1 MILIGATTQSSVE
14 AGEMTGPSKSPQLP
28 DAKKKR
34 RPSASRKVQPD
45 TDWRPW
51 GLYDDNSI
59 PPLSD
64 AAISRALAELK
75 LSDDNKTSV
84 RNRIAKVAVT
94 YWRIR
99 RDVERPGSKWYRSQ
113 VKPVRTAT
121 AKLLKVIR
129 PRGRTALVALNHTT
143 RATMQRPL
151 LKRGQA
157 SDSPQESIEQLLEEF
172 IRVCDRSLK
181 IKGTPGN
188 KKTSHV
194 RSAAMEAA
202 DIWLAITKKPVPL
215 SFDTAFDEKWEF
227 GPSKDVFNQSGPR
240 FVQLILQGIDPKISV
255 AQIVTALRSI
265 LAKPKLKKLDN
276 SQS

>member
-1 MILIGATTQSSVE
+1 
-14 AGEMTGPSKSPQLP
+14 MTGPSKSLQLP

-45 TDWRPW
+45 DDWRPW
-51 GLYDDNSI
+51 GLYDDKSI

-75 LSDDNKTSV
+75 LSDDIKTSV
-84 RNRIAKVAVT
+84 RNRIAEVAVT

-113 VKPVRTAT
+113 VKPIRTAA

-129 PRGRTALVALNHTT
+129 PRGRTALVALNHTI

-157 SDSPQESIEQLLEEF
+157 FDSPQESIEQLLEDF
-172 IRVCDRSLK
+172 IRACDHSLK
-181 IKGTPGN
+181 VKGTPGN

-194 RSAAMEAA
+194 RSVALQVAH
-202 DIWLAITKKPVPL
+202 IWLEVTKKPVPL
-215 SFDTAFDEKWEF
+215 SFDTCPDEKWEF
-227 GPSKDVFNQSGPR
+227 GPSTDVFNQSGPR
-240 FVQLILQGIDPKISV
+240 FVQLVLQGIDPKISV

-265 LAKPKLKKLDN
+265 TAKQKLQK
-276 SQS
+276 SGTS

>member
-1 MILIGATTQSSVE
+1 MIGS
-14 AGEMTGPSKSPQLP
+14 SKSLQLP

-45 TDWRPW
+45 DDWRPW
-51 GLYDDNSI
+51 GLYDDKSI
-59 PPLSD
+59 PPFSD

-75 LSDDNKTSV
+75 VSDDIKPSV
-84 RNRIAKVAVT
+84 RKRIEQVAQT

-129 PRGRTALVALNHTT
+129 PRGRTALVALNYII
-143 RATMQRPL
+143 RDRMQRSL
-151 LKRGQA
+151 WKRGQTF
-157 SDSPQESIEQLLEEF
+157 DSPQESIEQLLEDL
-172 IRVCDRSLK
+172 IRACDHSLK
-181 IKGTPGN
+181 VKGTPGN

-194 RSAAMEAA
+194 RSAALQAA
-202 DIWLAITKKPVPL
+202 DIWLAIAKKPVPL
-215 SFDTAFDEKWEF
+215 SFDTCHDEKWEF
-227 GPSKDVFNQSGPR
+227 GPSRDVFIQSGPR
-240 FVQLILQGIDPKISV
+240 FVQLVLQGIDPKISV

-265 LAKPKLKKLDN
+265 TAKQKLQK
-276 SQS
+276 SGTP